1 MSDTIPGVLSRI
13 VAHKNDELAG
23 RVSTRDSLE
32 EAASARRAARRDFHA
47 ALAARRPSIIAEAKK
62 ASPSKGLLA
71 PDFDPARIARAY
83 AEGGASCLS
92 VLTDERFFQG
102 SLADLEAARAACPLP
117 ALRKDFTLSE
127 FHVVEAAAH
136 GADAI
141 LLIAAILSAGQ
152 MTALRELAEKHGMA
166 ALVEVHDE
174 EELLKAIDSGAAIIG
189 VNNRNLHD
197 FSVSLETSLRLAD
210 LIPEPTLRVSESGIH
225 SPDDVRRLLDA
236 GYQSF
241 LVGEHLMRSGD
252 PVAALRAL
260 TAA

>member
-1 MSDTIPGVLSRI
+1 MIQAVPDVLNRI
-13 VAHKNDELAG
+13 VQHKRAELAARAG
-23 RVSTRDSLE
+23 LRDAI
-32 EAASARRAARRDFHA
+32 EAAAEARRSDRRDFFA
-47 ALAARRPSIIAEAKK
+47 ALSARRPSIIAEVKK

-71 PDFDPARIARAY
+71 ADFDARRIAGGY

-92 VLTDERFFQG
+92 VLTDEQFFQG
-102 SLADLEAARAACPLP
+102 SLADLEAAREESGLP
-117 ALRKDFTLSE
+117 ALRKDFTIDE

-141 LLIAAILSAGQ
+141 LLIAALLSTAELTRFREVAAGY
-152 MTALRELAEKHGMA
+152 GMA

-197 FSVSLETSLRLAD
+197 FSVTLETSLRLAE

-225 SPDDVRRLLDA
+225 GPADVRLLVGA
-236 GYQSF
+236 GYQAF

-252 PVAALRAL
+252 PVAALKGLVSA
-260 TAA
+260 